1 MRQLLYKGKE
11 YYYHGK
17 VMEVETTSTGKQVSV
32 SKICIE
38 DMENGQLSTAPIKE
52 VKFTTKP

>member
-1 MRQLLYKGKE
+1 MRQLLYNGKE

-17 VMEVETTSTGKQVSV
+17 VMVVEKTTSGKQVSV

-38 DMENGQLSTAPIKE
+38 DMTNGQLSTAPIDE